1 MVDAPLGQG
10 PSSEIA
16 PRAGAPAE
24 ARYYT
29 GTGDEDILR
38 RWIEAAGLA
47 HREFHLT
54 RNEQL
59 HWTPLPRPL
68 AECSVALVTTGGV
81 HRKDQ
86 APFDIRSHQG
96 DLTFRGIPFD
106 TPADELAVTHS
117 HYNHADADR
126 DINCLFPLTRLRELA
141 TAGVIGRVAPAHYG
155 MMGFIPDGRALAES
169 VGPLLGDRLRAEGAD
184 VVVLSPG

>member
-68 AECSVALVTTGGV
+68 AECSVALVTTAGV

-86 APFDIRSHQG
+86 APFDIHSDHG
-96 DLTFRGIPFD
+96 DLTYREIPFD
-106 TPADELAVTHS
+106 TPADALAVAHS
-117 HYNHADADR
+117 HYNHTDADR
-126 DINCLFPLTRLRELA
+126 DINCLFPLTRLPELA
-141 TAGVIGRVAPAHYG
+141 AAGVIGRVAPIHYG
-155 MMGFIPDGRALAES
+155 MMGFIPDGRPLVTS
-169 VGPLLGDRLRAEGAD
+169 LGPLLGDRLRAEGAD